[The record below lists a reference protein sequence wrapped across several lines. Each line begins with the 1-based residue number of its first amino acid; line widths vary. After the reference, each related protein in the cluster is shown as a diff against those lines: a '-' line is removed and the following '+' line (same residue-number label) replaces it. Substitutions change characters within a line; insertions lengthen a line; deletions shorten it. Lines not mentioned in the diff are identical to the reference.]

1 MSMQLSVSLKLAWVM
16 QLVQHHLLIPG
27 LCHILV
33 KQGSVWL
40 QYRISPLIFNFLLVY
55 ATALTLLKPNP
66 MWLPGA
72 EQPFPRAGELHSR
85 GWQGPCSAPSLSS
98 SLCTQGTFGII
109 LRALGMDG
117 PGGNG
122 NIQEKAEAVVWGN
135 HTPLEQCTLA
145 KKVLEPGSSMYYT
158 NHRTLWEWL
167 SYSVALVFFFIL
179 TGKIANLLTSS
190 VSTAGCVKGRVR
202 RRAVNRIKAW
212 AFTSLV
218 SCPWESCCEMWNLWQ
233 PWLLQSRSNEH

>member
-33 KQGSVWL
+33 KQGAVWL

-55 ATALTLLKPNP
+55 VTALTLLKPNP

-85 GWQGPCSAPSLSS
+85 GWQGPCSAPSLPS
-98 SLCTQGTFGII
+98 SLCTQGTFGIT

-122 NIQEKAEAVVWGN
+122 NIQEKAEAVVWREPYPFGAMYLSQKGTGAWLQ
-135 HTPLEQCTLA
+135 H
-145 KKVLEPGSSMYYT
+145 VLYKPQD
-158 NHRTLWEWL
+158 
-167 SYSVALVFFFIL
+167 SVRMTVIFCCFGFFFH
-179 TGKIANLLTSS
+179 SH
-190 VSTAGCVKGRVR
+190 
-202 RRAVNRIKAW
+202 
-212 AFTSLV
+212 
-218 SCPWESCCEMWNLWQ
+218 WQ
-233 PWLLQSRSNEH
+233 NC